1 MSCKKNVAKGQPPA
15 KQPVLSIAGALA
27 RFARLAAG
35 RVLAARWA
43 A

>member
-1 MSCKKNVAKGQPPA
+1 MSCKKKVAKGQPPA
-15 KQPVLSIAGALA
+15 KQAVLSLSGPLA